1 MGEPIRVLIVDD
13 CEDDAVL
20 LIHELRRG
28 GYEPVFMR
36 VETGDGFIKAL
47 DGRKWDIVA
56 IDYSLPAFSGMEAL
70 KILDERGSDTPAIM
84 VSGQVGET
92 AAVEAMRAGAC
103 DFVPK
108 SSMARL
114 VPIVRRELLEAE
126 IRRENKKT
134 EIKLLNAYKET
145 ETILESVSAFLVSVD
160 GDNVITRWNSVA
172 RSLLG
177 FISDEMVGKSFSRLD
192 SIWDGAA
199 LAEAIARVRKSGD
212 MTRIEYLRYKRAD
225 GADGYL
231 GMAISP
237 VFHNFY
243 KQLGFVLLGRDVTSL
258 KRAEEEAEFRWRALV
273 EAEKLATLG
282 VLVASVAHEVNNPN
296 NFIMLNVPLIT
307 DAWRD
312 ITPILDRILK
322 EEGDF
327 QIGGLPY
334 SQMRESMP
342 TLLKNILEGSRRIN
356 AIVAKL
362 RNYGRRQSDEA
373 PAAVNINEI
382 AQSAASVIQNLI
394 NKSTDNFFMSL
405 DDGIP
410 PVRGNFQE
418 LEQVIINLLTNACAA
433 LDGKKKMIHVTTH
446 HDGETGNVKI
456 EVEDEGTGISKENI
470 SRIAEPF
477 FTTKGQKGGMGLG
490 LAISS
495 GIIKRHGG
503 TMEFVSEPGRGTTVT
518 ITLPMDNSKPG

>member
-1 MGEPIRVLIVDD
+1 MGKPVRVLVVEDS
-13 CEDDAVL
+13 EDDAAL
-20 LIHELRRG
+20 LIQELRRG

-36 VETGDGFIKAL
+36 VETGDNFIKAL
-47 DGRKWDIVA
+47 DRERWDIIT
-56 IDYSLPAFSGMEAL
+56 IDYSFPAFSGMDAL
-70 KILDERGSDTPAIM
+70 KILGERGDNTPAIM

-92 AAVEAMRAGAC
+92 AAVEAMRAGAR
-103 DFVPK
+103 DFVAK
-108 SSMARL
+108 SSITRL
-114 VPIVRRELLEAE
+114 VPVVQRELTEAE
-126 IRRENKKT
+126 KRRENKRT

-145 ETILESVSAFLVSVD
+145 ETILESVSAFLLSVD

-172 RSLLG
+172 RNLLG
-177 FISDEMVGKSFSRLD
+177 FSADEMVGKSFSCLD
-192 SIWDGAA
+192 SVWDYTTVATA
-199 LAEAIARVRKSGD
+199 VARVRESKD
-212 MTRIEYLRYKRAD
+212 VARIEYLRYKRAD

-237 VFHNFY
+237 VHQNFY
-243 KQLGFVLLGRDVTSL
+243 KPAGFVLLGRDVTSL
-258 KRAEEEAEFRWRALV
+258 KRAEEEAESRWRALV

-296 NFIMLNVPLIT
+296 NFIMLNAPLMM

-312 ITPILDRILK
+312 ITPLLDRILK

-327 QIGGLPY
+327 PVGGLPY
-334 SQMRESMP
+334 SRMRESMP
-342 TLLKNILEGSRRIN
+342 ALLNNIFEGSRRIN
-356 AIVAKL
+356 AIVEKL
-362 RNYGRRQSDEA
+362 RNYSRRESMKA
-373 PAAVNINEI
+373 PAAVNVNEI
-382 AQSAASVIQNLI
+382 ALSAVSVIQNLI

-433 LDGKKKMIHVTTH
+433 LDGKEKMIHVTSH
-446 HDGETGNVKI
+446 HDGKTGNVKI
-456 EVEDEGTGISKENI
+456 EVEDEGTGIYKENI
-470 SRIAEPF
+470 NRIAEPF
-477 FTTKGQKGGMGLG
+477 FTTKSEKGGMGLG

-503 TMEFVSEPGRGTTVT
+503 TMEFASEPGRGTTVT
-518 ITLPMDNSKPG
+518 ITLPMDNSQPN